1 MQKGFQSVNLS
12 YSCAI
17 HALTPR
23 ISIEVSGT
31 YELEKCVTQPPS
43 RCINSD
49 RHHGRRWN
57 EYCLYYQGIVVIK
70 ITFRV
75 PSHVEA
81 NPRKAQYLIFGHEME
96 SRVGWRDTFHFFKN
110 YPTVGTSY
118 SESETCQLR

>member
-31 YELEKCVTQPPS
+31 YDLEKCVTQPPS

-57 EYCLYYQGIVVIK
+57 EYFLYYQGIVVIK
-70 ITFRV
+70 INFRV

-96 SRVGWRDTFHFFKN
+96 ISSW
-110 YPTVGTSY
+110 
-118 SESETCQLR
+118 LA